1 MIYLIPLPFL
11 IELIG
16 DWYLIKKGKKDIPL
30 WVRIAMI
37 AIVSHTIRFEGGDLQ
52 VIILVKHA
60 LLATAPFAFFDNIL
74 AWMRG
79 KRGLDYQGQ
88 SKWYDRVFIAWL
100 TKKLTPKGVLIARG
114 VLCLVLVILGLT

>member
-37 AIVSHTIRFEGGDLQ
+37 AIVSHTIRFEGGELQ

-60 LLATAPFAFFDNIL
+60 LLATAPFAFFDNLL

-79 KRGLDYQGQ
+79 KRGLDYEG
-88 SKWYDRVFIAWL
+88 KTKAWDKFL
-100 TKKLTPKGVLIARG
+100 ARFNPHFLLLIRGLVAAGLVAFGLWNKLF
-114 VLCLVLVILGLT
+114 